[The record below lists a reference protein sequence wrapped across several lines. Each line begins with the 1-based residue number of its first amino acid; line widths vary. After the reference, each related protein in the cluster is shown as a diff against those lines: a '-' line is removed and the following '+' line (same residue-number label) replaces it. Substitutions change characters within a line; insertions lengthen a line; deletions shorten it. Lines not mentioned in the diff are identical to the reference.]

1 MKNSITSN
9 RKKMMQKTICMLTCI
24 LISLLS
30 VDVNAVVEPP
40 NVILIMTD
48 DLGYGDISA
57 HGSPVLKTPELDTLR
72 EQSVRFTDFHVAP
85 KCTPTRGQLMT
96 GIDAMRNGATRVCQG
111 RSLPQPHLK
120 MMPQY
125 FADAG
130 YATGM
135 FGKWHLGDSY
145 PYQPRFR
152 GFQEVVSFRA
162 WGITSLADYW
172 GNDYFDPVLMHNG
185 VDKKYEGYC
194 TDIFF
199 REAMNWIEHCA
210 HKEKP
215 FFVYLPTNTP
225 HVPEQVANEYSQPYA
240 GKYKGKP
247 IPGDFY
253 GMIANIDEN
262 IGKLERFLK
271 EKGLRDNT
279 MLIFLSDNGTQNN
292 DAMQLFNAGMR
303 AKKGSVFDGGHR
315 VPLFVRW
322 VDGKLKHGTD
332 ISELTTVQDLLP
344 TLMDLCA
351 LGGDRSAFNGTSL
364 AGLLKGTTDAVP
376 ERMVVAQLGYT
387 CDKWDQA
394 VVMHDTW
401 RLLKEKR
408 KKGLALYNIA
418 DDPHQDKNVFDR
430 FPDVAK
436 SMSALYDQW
445 YAQARPL
452 FDRERYITIGSNK
465 ANPLTLYANDWQGD
479 YCDNPRGLIAG
490 KAKGYWDLIVDRDGA
505 YDIELRRWP
514 EESGKALNGSYD
526 GKSVEGAIPVD
537 QARLQVGDFNQTVD
551 TKPRDTM
558 VRFSV
563 NLKQGKTKL
572 CANLLDGKSAVI
584 CGAMYVK
591 VTRKENTI

>member
-1 MKNSITSN
+1 MK
-9 RKKMMQKTICMLTCI
+9 KTIRVLTFI
-24 LISLLS
+24 LVSLLS
-30 VDVNAVVEPP
+30 VNVIAVADPSTSAVADSAATRRP

-57 HGSPVLKTPELDTLR
+57 HGNPVLKTPALDRLH
-72 EQSVRFTDFHVAP
+72 EQSIRFTDFHVAS

-111 RSLPQPHLK
+111 RSLPQAHLK

-152 GFQEVVSFRA
+152 GFQEVVTFRA

-185 VDKKYEGYC
+185 VDKPYQGYC

-199 REAMNWIEHCA
+199 REAMKWIETCA
-210 HKEKP
+210 HEGKP
-215 FFVYLPTNTP
+215 FFVYIPTNTP
-225 HVPEQVANEYSQPYA
+225 HVPEQVAKEYAEPYRGQFQ
-240 GKYKGKP
+240 GKVLP
-247 IPGDFY
+247 DAFY
-253 GMIANIDEN
+253 GMNANIDEN
-262 IGKLERFLK
+262 IGRLDAFLQA
-271 EKGLRDNT
+271 KGLRDNT
-279 MLIFLSDNGTQNN
+279 ILIFLSDNGTQNRN
-292 DAMQLFNAGMR
+292 AVQIFNAGMR
-303 AKKGSVFDGGHR
+303 DRKGSVVEGGHR

-322 VDGKLKHGTD
+322 VAGKLKHGTD

-351 LGGDRSAFNGTSL
+351 LNGDRSALDGISL
-364 AGLLKGTTDAVP
+364 AGLLKGTQAALPQRT
-376 ERMVVAQLGYT
+376 VVSQIGYT

-394 VVMHDTW
+394 VVMKGKW
-401 RLLKEKR
+401 RLLREKR

-418 DDPHQDKNVFDR
+418 DDPHQDNNVYNR
-430 FPDVAK
+430 FPDVAQA
-436 SMSALYDQW
+436 MTAHYNEW
-445 YAQARPL
+445 YSTVRPL
-452 FDRERYITIGSNK
+452 WEEERYITIGTDHE
-465 ANPLTLYANDWQGD
+465 NPLTLYSNDWQGD
-479 YCDNPRGLIAG
+479 YCDNPKGLKDG
-490 KAKGYWDLIVDRDGA
+490 KAKGYWDLIVDRDGT

-514 EESGKALNGSYD
+514 EESGKSLTDSYD
-526 GKSVEGAIPVD
+526 GKSKVGAIPVAG
-537 QARLQVGDFNQTVD
+537 ARLRVSDFDQMIV
-551 TKPRDTM
+551 TKPQDSF

-563 NLKQGKTKL
+563 NLKEGKTAL
-572 CANLLDGKSAVI
+572 TGDLLDAKGKVL

-591 VTRKENTI
+591 VTRQ